1 MTTGVA
7 ELGEVIAERRLE
19 LHKGSRKSVVTV
31 LIGRPVPEPDSH
43 EDWACP
49 FQIKGLGDEQVRH
62 AIGADSA
69 QALMLC
75 LQMVGA
81 QLHHLQQGEGVRLGW
96 LRQKDLGFPTPASTT
111 SPARRKKKQS

>member
-1 MTTGVA
+1 MANEVP

-19 LHKGSRKSVVTV
+19 LRKGSRKSAVTV
-31 LIGRPVPEPDSH
+31 LIGRPVLEPESR

-49 FQIKGLGDEQVRH
+49 FQIKGLGDEHVRH
-62 AIGADSA
+62 AFGADSA

-81 QLHHLQQGEGVRLGW
+81 QLHHLQQGEGVRLTW
-96 LRQKDLGFPTPASTT
+96 LRQEDLGFPTPTRSTK
-111 SPARRKKKQS
+111 PARMKK